1 MSPEPENMNPVA
13 SPATAAPAAVL
24 VPAPRG
30 ALARLAAL
38 TPAARLR
45 LGLGLAALA
54 AVLVAL
60 ALGTRQGDYRVLF
73 ANLSEKDGGLVIERL
88 QQMQVPYRFGEGSG
102 AILVPAERVYEL
114 RMKLTSAGLPKGG
127 AGGYETLDQSSPF
140 GVTARRESMNLQ
152 RAREG
157 ELIRTITTLD
167 SVADARVHLAI
178 PNANGFFRQQEKPSA
193 SVVLTLHPG
202 RALDRAQIA
211 GIVHLV
217 SRSVPELKPADVSV
231 IDHSGKLLNPSESV
245 AGLDA
250 IQLDYRRQVE
260 SSHAQRVLAL
270 LEPVVGRDNLRA
282 TVSAEI
288 DFSQVESTAEEFR
301 PNQGGAP
308 ATVRALRTEETLQP
322 GAGAGVPSG
331 VPGAASN
338 QPPVPA
344 SAPLQGAAA
353 PLQPGAVGVS
363 DTSAR
368 REAETRYEVDRT
380 VRVTRAATGG
390 VRRLDAAVVVNHRTT
405 VDARGRRTSEP
416 LSAEEID
423 KLTALVRQAIGFDAA
438 RGDTVQV
445 VNVPFHAE
453 PVPETEPQ
461 PLWQQP
467 WLLDLLRGAATP
479 VALALVA
486 LLALFGFVRPALKT
500 MLAPPP
506 RGSRLDAVVGDPQA
520 LPAPAGDAAPVLAT
534 PARADPQQRIEAAR
548 SLARQNPAAVA
559 GIMRGWV
566 SGSAAA

>member
-1 MSPEPENMNPVA
+1 MDPVA
-13 SPATAAPAAVL
+13 NTAKPGATPSAVL
-24 VPAPRG
+24 VPAPRS
-30 ALARLAAL
+30 ALSRLTAL
-38 TPAARLR
+38 PPATRLR
-45 LGLGLAALA
+45 LGLGVAALV

-60 ALGTRQGDYRVLF
+60 ALSARQGDYRVLF

-88 QQMQVPYRFGEGSG
+88 QQMQVPYRFGDGSG
-102 AILVPAERVYEL
+102 AILVPADRVYEL

-202 RALDRAQIA
+202 HALDRAQIA

-217 SRSVPELKPADVSV
+217 SRSVPELSPADVSV
-231 IDHSGKLLNPSESV
+231 IDQSGSLLNPSESV

-250 IQLDYRRQVE
+250 MQLEYRRQVE
-260 SSHAQRVLAL
+260 SAHAQRVLAL
-270 LEPVVGRDNLRA
+270 IEPVVGRDNLRA

-288 DFSQVESTAEEFR
+288 DFSQVESTAEEFK

-308 ATVRALRTEETLQP
+308 ATVRALRTEESLDP
-322 GAGAGVPSG
+322 GASLPAG
-331 VPGAASN
+331 VPGAATN
-338 QPPVPA
+338 QPAVPA
-344 SAPLQGAAA
+344 NAPLQGAAT
-353 PLQPGAVGVS
+353 PLQAAGGA
-363 DTSAR
+363 TSAAGGR
-368 REAETRYEVDRT
+368 REAETRFEVDRT
-380 VRVTRAATGG
+380 VRVTRAATGS

-405 VDARGRRTSEP
+405 VDARGKRSTVALTP
-416 LSAEEID
+416 EEVD

-445 VNVPFHAE
+445 INVPFHSE
-453 PVPETEPQ
+453 PVPDIEPT

-467 WLLDLLRGAATP
+467 WLLDLLRGAAAP
-479 VALALVA
+479 VALTLVA
-486 LLALFGFVRPALKT
+486 LLALLGFVRPALKAA
-500 MLAPPP
+500 LAPPP
-506 RGSRLDAVVGDPQA
+506 PGSRVDTVVGDPQA
-520 LPAPAGDAAPVLAT
+520 LPASTGPVAIPAPAQSDAQLRV
-534 PARADPQQRIEAAR
+534 QAAR
-548 SLARQNPAAVA
+548 DLARQNPAAVA

-566 SGSAAA
+566 SGNAAA